1 MPNDKDRM
9 ANEGGG
15 QMPTQP
21 SASKLTH
28 RAAHEKS
35 HMGNKPGKPAEIGKV
50 AQASDGH
57 GKVVKPG

>member
-21 SASKLTH
+21 SASKLSQ
-28 RAAHEKS
+28 RARHEKS
-35 HMGNKPGKPAEIGKV
+35 HMGNKPLAPVDRGKV
-50 AQASDGH
+50 AQRIDGH
-57 GKVVKPG
+57 GKVAKPG